1 MFWKFILIDPKK
13 LQQCINIDNN
23 CPAIKTFVSI
33 TTFFI
38 IFMPIWTLV
47 KDVKF
52 MELSLFNFEF
62 TFHICV
68 KRDKL

>member
-38 IFMPIWTLV
+38 IFMDIGEGCQVGVIL
-47 KDVKF
+47 
-52 MELSLFNFEF
+52 
-62 TFHICV
+62 IQY
-68 KRDKL
+68 